1 MSPGAGRG
9 ISLSNPPLIPRP
21 GLRLE
26 MAGAE
31 PGSSGTPARRA
42 RLPLASPA
50 LPRDCDPGGLAPPA
64 EGWGP
69 RAPGTPAP
77 ARLREAVPTQVR
89 PGGVGKGRDT
99 VCQKSRAPHVLSGC
113 SPSSL
118 VSAGERWG
126 ARLTSGPP
134 GLGRWM
140 LAGPLGWGGHSSTE
154 P

>member
-1 MSPGAGRG
+1 MSPGAGQE

-42 RLPLASPA
+42 RLPLASPT
-50 LPRDCDPGGLAPPA
+50 LPRDCDPGGLVPPA

-69 RAPGTPAP
+69 RAPGTPMP

-89 PGGVGKGRDT
+89 PSGGGRGRDA
-99 VCQKSRAPHVLSGC
+99 VCQMSRAPHVLSGC

-118 VSAGERWG
+118 VYAGERCG
-126 ARLTSGPP
+126 GRADQRASRL
-134 GLGRWM
+134 
-140 LAGPLGWGGHSSTE
+140 GPLGWGGHSSTE